1 MLYRRNYDQ
10 STFTGLSSSGTPKR
24 KKGMPWCRRPN
35 GFSDYP
41 KWRAA
46 SSRSGYSLCTVL
58 AFVNRLEELGNDAV
72 NRGDIR
78 GSISGFK
85 AADFAAALDITA
97 EDANKL
103 YATLEHPDIG
113 WIADGMIADFIDRNA
128 DTEDPTSTERKRR
141 ERTRTKILRK
151 LGDLARFGQISNG
164 ERTEIENNLIGV
176 DHQQL
181 VQLLTDLTAKSLKPP
196 VTRDV
201 RLSRRDGLTQ
211 PADPIEIPPNATTE
225 ANSVTRDTVTVPV
238 DQNKDIIET
247 QISPTLTV
255 NCAEMVGSAIEE
267 RTVAALPVL
276 DSATWLKQEAPQLIM
291 DRLGETYEQVMVR
304 LSRWSGQVSDSALAG
319 ILKAAED
326 RSGHTFHMEVTDQI
340 RRLAA

>member
-1 MLYRRNYDQ
+1 MSGWRNHNH
-10 STFTGLSSSGTPKR
+10 SAFNGLPSSALQKR

-41 KWRAA
+41 KWRAVSTRA
-46 SSRSGYSLCTVL
+46 GYNLCTVL

-103 YATLEHPDIG
+103 FATLEHPDIG
-113 WIADGMIADFIDRNA
+113 WIADGMIADFIDRNS

-141 ERTRTKILRK
+141 ERTRTRILRK
-151 LGDLARFGQISNG
+151 LGELARLGQISNG
-164 ERTEIENNLIGV
+164 ERTEIENNLMGL

-181 VQLLTDLTAKSLKPP
+181 VRLLMEFEAKSLQPT

-201 RLSRRDGLTQ
+201 LLSRRDSVTSSVN
-211 PADPIEIPPNATTE
+211 PIEIPPNATTE
-225 ANSVTRDTVTVPV
+225 AISVTRDTVTVPV
-238 DQNKDIIET
+238 DQNRDFIES
-247 QISPTLTV
+247 QSFSKLTV
-255 NCAEMVGSAIEE
+255 NCVETVGSAVEV
-267 RTVAALPVL
+267 RTVAALADL
-276 DSATWLKQEAPQLIM
+276 DSATWLKQEGPQLIM
-291 DRLGETYEQVMVR
+291 DRLGGTYDQVMAR
-304 LSRWSGQVSDSALAG
+304 LSRWSGQVSDAVLAD
-319 ILKAAED
+319 ILKGAEGL
-326 RSGHTFHMEVTDQI
+326 SGHNFHMEVTDQI